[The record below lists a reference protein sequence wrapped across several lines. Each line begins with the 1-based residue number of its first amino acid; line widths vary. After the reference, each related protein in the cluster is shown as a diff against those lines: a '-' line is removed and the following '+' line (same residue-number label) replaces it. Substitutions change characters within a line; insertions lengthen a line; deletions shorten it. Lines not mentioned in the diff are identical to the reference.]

1 MKKAAILCSLAL
13 VGMGYTSQAQITVKK
28 APLAIKP
35 TFYQPDLIN
44 GKPATNLNTRAK
56 NQALESTTVFWSEDF
71 TSGIPAD
78 WTQNGSSANSRWEYR
93 GPSSSPNSNTGSRGA
108 FATGTGTIQSPTRA
122 TGFLIFDSDYL
133 DNGGV
138 AANAGSGS
146 APTPHIGRIN
156 TDTIDL
162 SMQSAVE
169 LKFNSYARQFFT
181 NYFVAFSKDGGATF
195 SDTIELFTEVAV
207 NGATADDLEL
217 SFNVSNYIGGEAE
230 AMIQFIYAGNKPGNI
245 NGAGYYFWMLDD
257 IELRSL
263 PDNELRLTA
272 VNGAPPIDITFNGNP
287 AYTKYGA
294 VQIDQLVPISCDANV
309 YNYGAATQTNVSL
322 EVEILD
328 ANGSNVTTL
337 TSSASAASVP
347 MLDSVDF
354 TVLNTNSWTPSAT
367 GSYSL
372 IYRVISDSLDA
383 NTTSATDTVN
393 FNVTDNIYAVDWG
406 TTDNFFG
413 SQSSASEM
421 IAAGTRY
428 SLENEDPDSSGAG
441 LVFIEGVD
449 ILLSSLTDPTA
460 DLEIAIFDTA
470 GFEFG
475 SGFPSNATP
484 VIRRSFTLN
493 ANLVGQNTRF
503 PLGAEDSIYDNGT
516 QTWTPTNHPVA
527 LNTGT
532 YFVLVNFFPNATDGV
547 IRIGNSAQYFQP
559 AETAIFQ
566 TSDGDWF
573 GGFSNSQTFE
583 APFIR
588 LVVADAPRFDI
599 SINEM
604 KATQFSVYPNP
615 TNGLGKV
622 NFEQGGTYKLRLYD
636 MAGNLLL
643 NKELSVNANED
654 YALDLSKYKA
664 GAYLVNIQ
672 GEGMVKTIKLQKQ

>member
-13 VGMGYTSQAQITVKK
+13 VGMGYSSQAQITPEK

-35 TFYQPDLIN
+35 GFYQPDLIN
-44 GKPATNLNTRAK
+44 GQPAKNLNSRAK
-56 NQALESTTVFWSEDF
+56 TQAIESTTVFWSEDF
-71 TSGIPAD
+71 TAGIPAD
-78 WTQNGSSANSRWEYR
+78 WIQNGSSANARWEYR

-108 FATGTGTIQSPTRA
+108 FAAGTGAIQSPTRA

-146 APTPHIGRIN
+146 APAPHIGRIN

-162 SMQSAVE
+162 STQSAVE

-195 SDTIELFTEVAV
+195 NDTIELFTEVAV

-230 AMIQFIYAGNKPGNI
+230 AMIQFIYAGNKPGNN
-245 NGAGYYFWMLDD
+245 NGTGYYFWMLDD

-263 PDNELRLTA
+263 PDNELRLTE

-287 AYTKYGA
+287 AYTKYGS

-328 ANGSNVTTL
+328 ANGANVTTL
-337 TSSASAASVP
+337 TSSASAASVA

-383 NTTSATDTVN
+383 NATTATDTVN

-406 TTDNFFG
+406 TSDNFFG

-475 SGFPSNATP
+475 SGFPSSATP

-493 ANLVGQNTRF
+493 SNLIGQNTRF
-503 PLGAEDSIYDNGT
+503 PLGAEDSIYDNST
-516 QTWTPTNHPVA
+516 QTWTPANHPGA
-527 LNTGT
+527 LTTGT
-532 YFVLVNFFPNATDGV
+532 
-547 IRIGNSAQYFQP
+547 
-559 AETAIFQ
+559 
-566 TSDGDWF
+566 
-573 GGFSNSQTFE
+573 
-583 APFIR
+583 
-588 LVVADAPRFDI
+588 
-599 SINEM
+599 
-604 KATQFSVYPNP
+604 
-615 TNGLGKV
+615 
-622 NFEQGGTYKLRLYD
+622 
-636 MAGNLLL
+636 
-643 NKELSVNANED
+643 
-654 YALDLSKYKA
+654 
-664 GAYLVNIQ
+664 
-672 GEGMVKTIKLQKQ
+672 